1 MSKKRA
7 KKPPDDATV
16 RRAEA
21 MTVHREKRR
30 ELWERLTAA
39 EARPEQY
46 VEVMRLY
53 TLKGPAAAEARVVE
67 LEAGPNA

>member
-1 MSKKRA
+1 MSKKR
-7 KKPPDDATV
+7 KKTPPDDATL

-30 ELWERLTAA
+30 ELWERLTAVS
-39 EARPEQY
+39 ARPEQY

-53 TLKGPAAAEARVVE
+53 TIKGPAAAEARVVE
-67 LEAGPNA
+67 IEDKQA